1 MVAKAL
7 TSGYLPIGAA
17 IAARNFKNVLVK
29 IKFVYTPVYTGAKA
43 ASTAAGMTNFD
54 IIKEIYAISKEVEK
68 QSRWERDGT
77 EQIERIIK
85 LIEKKRPTINA
96 KKI

>member
-1 MVAKAL
+1 
-7 TSGYLPIGAA
+7 
-17 IAARNFKNVLVK
+17 
-29 IKFVYTPVYTGAKA
+29 
-43 ASTAAGMTNFD
+43 MTNFD